1 MSIVTK
7 KFKITNMHCA
17 SCAMS
22 IDMELE
28 DMDGVN
34 SAITSFA
41 KSVTEV
47 EFDSDKVQNEV
58 IMETIKKIGYSAL
71 PLE

>member
-1 MSIVTK
+1 MSIVAK

-28 DMDGVN
+28 DLDGVN
-34 SAITSFA
+34 SAVTSFA

-47 EFDSDKVQNEV
+47 EFDGDKVPEEL
-58 IMETIKKIGYSAL
+58 IIETIKKIGYSAL

>member
-58 IMETIKKIGYSAL
+58 IIETIRKIGYSAL